1 MLKKEKLNV
10 SDNCKTALMVVML
23 TREEGTTIKQIA
35 EALDWKENSVRG
47 ALSSIVKKKMGLTIT
62 SEIKDGERHYHVT
75 IPKDFV

>member
-1 MLKKEKLNV
+1 MPKKEKLNV

-47 ALSSIVKKKMGLTIT
+47 AISSIVKKKMGLTIT
-62 SEIKDGERHYHVT
+62 SEIKDGERRYHVT
-75 IPKDFV
+75 VPKDFV